1 MLLRKE
7 ERDFLLRQK
16 VRNEKNL
23 SISYVVF
30 KRDTTI
36 LRIFTASLLL
46 LENEIIMIY
55 NGTEFLL

>member
-23 SISYVVF
+23 RISYVVF

-36 LRIFTASLLL
+36 LRIFTASFLL

>member
-23 SISYVVF
+23 RISYVVF
-30 KRDTTI
+30 KQDTTI

>member
-23 SISYVVF
+23 RISYVVF

>member
-23 SISYVVF
+23 GIFYVVF

>member
-23 SISYVVF
+23 RISYVVF
-30 KRDTTI
+30 KWDTTI
-36 LRIFTASLLL
+36 LRFFTASLLQRMKL
-46 LENEIIMIY
+46 S
-55 NGTEFLL
+55 

>member
-23 SISYVVF
+23 RISYVVF
-30 KRDTTI
+30 KCNVLITGYHNFKDFYSF
-36 LRIFTASLLL
+36 FTSFR
-46 LENEIIMIY
+46 E
-55 NGTEFLL
+55 

>member
-16 VRNEKNL
+16 VRNEKMR
-23 SISYVVF
+23 ISCVVF